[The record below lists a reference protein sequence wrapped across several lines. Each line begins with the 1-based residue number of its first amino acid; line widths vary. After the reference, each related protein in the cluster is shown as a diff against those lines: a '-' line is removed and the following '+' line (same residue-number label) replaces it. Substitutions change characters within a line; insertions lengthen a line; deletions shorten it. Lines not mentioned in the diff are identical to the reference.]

1 MKKWMALLLG
11 CLLCACAV
19 GAMAE
24 ETETVNPQCCCV
36 TISILPAE
44 CKRGRNASFSF
55 AHASG
60 IRCAGN
66 RTVSVINYSCTNA
79 HKRPKE
85 QLI

>member
-44 CKRGRNASFSF
+44 CKRAETPLFLLPMQ
-55 AHASG
+55 AASG
-60 IRCAGN
+60 VLV
-66 RTVSVINYSCTNA
+66 T
-79 HKRPKE
+79 E
-85 QLI
+85 LFL